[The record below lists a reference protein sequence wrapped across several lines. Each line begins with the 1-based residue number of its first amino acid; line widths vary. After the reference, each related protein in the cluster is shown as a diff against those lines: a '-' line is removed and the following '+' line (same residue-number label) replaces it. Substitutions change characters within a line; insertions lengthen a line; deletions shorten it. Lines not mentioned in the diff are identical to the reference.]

1 MSQTTQQP
9 VTRLVAFATLG
20 TFVVMTT
27 VFATVLLRSLNGD
40 AEPHDE
46 AAPEEVA
53 EQLRPDRRAA
63 TGRAATGHAV
73 PSPAETAAHTS
84 ASSPTDVRLAT
95 AIGQSSSD
103 DESTDAASGPALAAP
118 GRQAEESPVATPYP
132 VAKLQGA
139 PRVPTGFA
147 EQLALPEFP
156 GSSSP
161 AADSSLRVGES
172 SPQAVIPS
180 AQAVKP
186 LPQAGEPLPPIV
198 ESDPSPQDVVGIRAE
213 PSLPEASASMQLP
226 PSPWSRFVAVY
237 GSGHFTEQGTITLAD
252 VRMLA
257 LRNNKDI
264 AVLGNLPDIAA
275 ATAGT
280 EEAIFDPVFTLNPIG
295 GRYNR
300 QTATQVQSLNSTTN
314 VLKTGFLMPGS
325 SLNQVY
331 LEKLYATGG
340 RVQVGLG
347 QNMTQYSPGG
357 DFVLVNPAW
366 QSSVNLIVEQPLF
379 RGRGPNWNEAPIRI
393 ARANQSQSQH
403 AFQATVN
410 QVLRDAETAYW
421 NTYAAYQD
429 FEVRRTAAAQALET
443 VERERG
449 RLRLGEGS
457 VPDVAQAEEQAEAFQ
472 IAQALAENK
481 LVDAQRTLRRLM
493 GLPPDDPRP
502 IIPATAA
509 SDAPI
514 VVGWEEAAS
523 QALTRPEFG
532 AQRAAVAAA
541 EVEVCRRRNGLLP
554 DISVRA
560 IYSVTGLDNH
570 WDEAWSTV
578 GTAGYNDW
586 TVGAVYRQPL
596 GRRADNSLAQRAAAT
611 LSLESARLRQLEHE
625 VLHQLDTACRNVA
638 AAERLLSMHR
648 RRREA
653 AAVQLEARREL
664 YLENRAQLR
673 DELEAEARYAS
684 AVLDESIARVD
695 YQRALTDWNYA
706 RGAIS
711 GGDFVVAP

>member
-1 MSQTTQQP
+1 M
-9 VTRLVAFATLG
+9 
-20 TFVVMTT
+20 
-27 VFATVLLRSLNGD
+27 
-40 AEPHDE
+40 
-46 AAPEEVA
+46 
-53 EQLRPDRRAA
+53 
-63 TGRAATGHAV
+63 
-73 PSPAETAAHTS
+73 
-84 ASSPTDVRLAT
+84 
-95 AIGQSSSD
+95 
-103 DESTDAASGPALAAP
+103 
-118 GRQAEESPVATPYP
+118 
-132 VAKLQGA
+132 
-139 PRVPTGFA
+139 
-147 EQLALPEFP
+147 
-156 GSSSP
+156 
-161 AADSSLRVGES
+161 
-172 SPQAVIPS
+172 
-180 AQAVKP
+180 
-186 LPQAGEPLPPIV
+186 
-198 ESDPSPQDVVGIRAE
+198 
-213 PSLPEASASMQLP
+213 
-226 PSPWSRFVAVY
+226 
-237 GSGHFTEQGTITLAD
+237 
-252 VRMLA
+252 
-257 LRNNKDI
+257 
-264 AVLGNLPDIAA
+264 
-275 ATAGT
+275 
-280 EEAIFDPVFTLNPIG
+280 
-295 GRYNR
+295 
-300 QTATQVQSLNSTTN
+300 
-314 VLKTGFLMPGS
+314 
-325 SLNQVY
+325 
-331 LEKLYATGG
+331 
-340 RVQVGLG
+340 
-347 QNMTQYSPGG
+347 
-357 DFVLVNPAW
+357 
-366 QSSVNLIVEQPLF
+366 NLIVEQPLF
-379 RGRGPNWNEAPIRI
+379 RGRGPNWNEAPVRI
-393 ARANQSQSQH
+393 ARANESQSQH

-421 NTYAAYQD
+421 ETYAAYQD

-449 RLRLGEGS
+449 RLKLGEGS

-472 IAQALAENK
+472 IAQALAENR

-493 GLPPDDPRP
+493 GLAPDDPRP

-532 AQRAAVAAA
+532 AQRAVVEAA
-541 EVEVCRRRNGLLP
+541 EIEVCRRRNGLLP

-596 GRRADNSLAQRAAAT
+596 GRRADVSLAQRAAAT

-695 YQRALTDWNYA
+695 YQRALTNWNYA
-706 RGAIS
+706 RGAIA
-711 GGDFVVAP
+711 GGDVVVAQ

>member
-1 MSQTTQQP
+1 MSQTHSQS
-9 VTRLVAFATLG
+9 VSRLVAFATLG

-27 VFATVLLRSLNGD
+27 VFATVLLRSLN
-40 AEPHDE
+40 DE
-46 AAPEEVA
+46 AQSRGEAKLKP
-53 EQLRPDRRAA
+53 AA
-63 TGRAATGHAV
+63 TRPRSEVVERTGHAE
-73 PSPAETAAHTS
+73 SSRAAPDGAVVRASS
-84 ASSPTDVRLAT
+84 ASSAADVRQAT
-95 AIGQSSSD
+95 AIGPPTFA
-103 DESTDAASGPALAAP
+103 DEVNETTFGPALSAPQQQQPGEAPTAA
-118 GRQAEESPVATPYP
+118 PYP

-139 PRVPTGFA
+139 PRASTTFA
-147 EQLALPEFP
+147 ERLALPEFP
-156 GSSSP
+156 RSPPPVAEPP
-161 AADSSLRVGES
+161 AAAE
-172 SPQAVIPS
+172 PPS
-180 AQAVKP
+180 VA
-186 LPQAGEPLPPIV
+186 EPLPPIV
-198 ESDPSPQDVVGIRAE
+198 ESEPLRAE
-213 PSLPEASASMQLP
+213 PNLPQAAAQGPLP
-226 PSPWSRFVAVY
+226 PSPWSRFVAIH

-275 ATAGT
+275 ATAGI
-280 EEAIFDPVFTLNPIG
+280 EEAIFDPVFTLNPVG

-300 QTATQVQSLNSTTN
+300 QTATQVQSLNATTN

-325 SLNQVY
+325 ILNQVY

-347 QNMTQYSPGG
+347 QNMTQYSPPG

-379 RGRGPNWNEAPIRI
+379 RGRGPNWNEAPVRI
-393 ARANQSQSQH
+393 ARANESQSQH

-410 QVLRDAETAYW
+410 QLLRDAETAYW
-421 NTYAAYQD
+421 ETYAAYQD

-472 IAQALAENK
+472 IAQALAENR

-493 GLPPDDPRP
+493 GLAPDDPRP

-532 AQRAAVAAA
+532 AQRAVVEAA
-541 EVEVCRRRNGLLP
+541 EIEVCRRRNGLLP

-596 GRRADNSLAQRAAAT
+596 GRRADVSLAQRAAAT

-625 VLHQLDTACRNVA
+625 VLHQLDAACRNVA

-695 YQRALTDWNYA
+695 YQRALTNWNFA
-706 RGAIS
+706 RGAIA
-711 GGDFVVAP
+711 GGDVVVAQ

>member
-1 MSQTTQQP
+1 MSPTPQQLVP
-9 VTRLVAFATLG
+9 RLVAFATLG

-27 VFATVLLRSLNGD
+27 VFATVLLRSLQSDVEPRVATTPRRTTNELRAESQSTERTYVSQAD
-40 AEPHDE
+40 ATE
-46 AAPEEVA
+46 A
-53 EQLRPDRRAA
+53 
-63 TGRAATGHAV
+63 
-73 PSPAETAAHTS
+73 TAN
-84 ASSPTDVRLAT
+84 VRQAT
-95 AIGQSSSD
+95 AIVPLTFTDVPNESAAGPSLGFAQQISD
-103 DESTDAASGPALAAP
+103 APIAS
-118 GRQAEESPVATPYP
+118 PYP
-132 VAKLQGA
+132 IAKLQPV
-139 PRVPTGFA
+139 PRVPSSPNA
-147 EQLALPEFP
+147 QLTLPEFP
-156 GSSSP
+156 SSASP
-161 AADSSLRVGES
+161 VAA
-172 SPQAVIPS
+172 
-180 AQAVKP
+180 
-186 LPQAGEPLPPIV
+186 EPLPPIV
-198 ESDPSPQDVVGIRAE
+198 ETVPQANPPIPSADGPITAGPIPSPP
-213 PSLPEASASMQLP
+213 PSLPTPLQADTAASEAPAHAPSP

-237 GSGHFTEQGTITLAD
+237 GNGHFTEQGTITLAD

-264 AVLGNLPDIAA
+264 AVLGNLPDIAT
-275 ATAGT
+275 ATAGL
-280 EEAIFDPVFTLNPIG
+280 EEAIFDPVFTLNPVG

-300 QTATQVQSLNSTTN
+300 QTATQVQSLNANSN

-331 LEKLYATGG
+331 LEKLYSSGG
-340 RVQVGLG
+340 RVQIGAG
-347 QNMTQYSPGG
+347 QNMTQFSPAG

-366 QSSVNLIVEQPLF
+366 QSSVNMIVEQPLF
-379 RGRGPNWNEAPIRI
+379 RGRGPNWNEAPVRI
-393 ARANQSQSQH
+393 ARANQAQSQH

-421 NTYAAYQD
+421 ETYAAYQD

-532 AQRAAVAAA
+532 AQRAIVEAA
-541 EVEVCRRRNGLLP
+541 EIEVCRRRNGLLP

-586 TVGAVYRQPL
+586 TVGAVYKQPL
-596 GRRADNSLAQRAAAT
+596 GRRADNSFAQRAAAT
-611 LSLESARLRQLEHE
+611 LSLESAKLRQLEHE
-625 VLHQLDTACRNVA
+625 ILHQLDAACRNVA

-673 DELEAEARYAS
+673 DELDAEVRYAS
-684 AVLDESIARVD
+684 AVLDESIARVN

-711 GGDFVVAP
+711 GGDVVVAP